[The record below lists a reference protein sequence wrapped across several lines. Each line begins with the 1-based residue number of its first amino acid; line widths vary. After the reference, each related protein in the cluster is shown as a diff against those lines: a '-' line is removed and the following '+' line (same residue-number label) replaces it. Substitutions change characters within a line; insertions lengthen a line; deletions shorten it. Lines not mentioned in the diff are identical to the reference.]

1 MMRAIIILTLLGI
14 QCVVNAQTDTSKV
27 YDYQGTPVKYITI
40 EKGKTLYSLA
50 RETKVSQDTLLMF
63 NPELSQ
69 GLKAGMKVRIPLKAE
84 INNKSKEPG
93 NASGNK
99 SAIRHEVQK
108 GETIFSISKKY
119 GLSSEELLLQNP
131 EASGGLKTG
140 SILNIYPKPPEKP
153 QKPNATERPEQ
164 VTKASPVDPNDSRPE
179 PKNEN
184 KTSPCRLNE
193 EAPGKRTVKVS
204 MLLPLF
210 SNSGEEMPSKAK
222 IGLEFFS
229 GARLAMDSLKKAGY
243 RMEVNLYDTQADS
256 LEIQRIL
263 KKKELLES
271 DVIIG
276 PLYASDFKQVSVL
289 AKEKGIWAVSPFS
302 QSDAIITSNP
312 SAFKITPDQE
322 TQLKVLSRFLLKEK
336 KNARFFLIRNSNV
349 KDAEYCDWVAE
360 VFKSEGDTS
369 NGRFR
374 EINYSG
380 VSELL
385 EGLSEAHENVLIFPT
400 TVQVQVIDAASRL
413 NSARLGKRITLVGL
427 NEWNQF
433 ENIEYD
439 YLNNLNFTYASPV
452 LTDFQSGASKRF
464 QQAYREEF
472 KGEPGIYAYHGYDA
486 TQFFIRTI
494 SKYGKPEPECI
505 SGIST
510 MCGFNSCYQFIP
522 ISKGSGLE
530 NHFVNIIRLDD
541 FEHHR
546 LNTP

>member
-1 MMRAIIILTLLGI
+1 MIRTLIILALLGI
-14 QCVVNAQTDTSKV
+14 QFIGNAQTDTSKV
-27 YDYQGTPVKYITI
+27 YDYQGIPVKYITI

-50 RETKVSQDTLLMF
+50 RENKVSQDSLLLL

-84 INNKSKEPG
+84 TKPKTKEARKEAG
-93 NASGNK
+93 GK

-108 GETIFSISKKY
+108 GETIYSISKKY
-119 GLSSEELLLQNP
+119 GLSSEELLIQNP
-131 EASGGLKTG
+131 EASAGLKTG
-140 SILNIYPKPPEKP
+140 SILLIYPKPPEKP
-153 QKPNATERPEQ
+153 EKPELAEKPEQ
-164 VTKASPVDPNDSRPE
+164 VSKASPVDPNDSRPE
-179 PKNEN
+179 LKSES
-184 KTSPCRLNE
+184 KASPCKLSE
-193 EAPGKRTVKVS
+193 EAPGKRTVKIS

-243 RMEVNLYDTQADS
+243 RMEVNVYDTQADS
-256 LEIQRIL
+256 LEIQRIM

-276 PLYASDFKQVSVL
+276 PLYASDFKQVSLL
-289 AKEKGIWAVSPFS
+289 AKEKGIWSVSPFS
-302 QSDAIITSNP
+302 QSDAIIASNP

-322 TQLKVLSRFLLKEK
+322 TQLKELSRFLMKEK
-336 KNARFFLIRNSNV
+336 KSARFYLIRNSNA

-413 NSARLGKRITLVGL
+413 NSARLAKRITLVGL

-452 LTDFQSGASKRF
+452 LTDFQSGSSKRF

-494 SKYGKPEPECI
+494 SKYGRPEPECMT
-505 SGIST
+505 GISAL
-510 MCGFNSCYQFIP
+510 CGFNSCYQFKP

-530 NHFVNIIRLDD
+530 NRFVNIIRLDD
-541 FEHHR
+541 FEHRR